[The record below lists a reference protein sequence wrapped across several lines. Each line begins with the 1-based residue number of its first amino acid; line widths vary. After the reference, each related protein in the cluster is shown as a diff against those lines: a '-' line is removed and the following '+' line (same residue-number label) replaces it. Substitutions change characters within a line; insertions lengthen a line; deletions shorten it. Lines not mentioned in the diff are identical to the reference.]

1 MAINVSQALVGAGLR
16 QTASKDAATAR
27 GSPRVRAEGPEDIEV
42 PVADPVRV
50 QPRSAAGS
58 EGVAAAAEAAARA
71 AEEVDPTALV
81 RAVEEANVVAEAA
94 LRASHRSVE
103 FRHDDSSGRITITI
117 KEERNGEEVSKQIPP
132 SQFLKMVERLRD
144 MAERTRPR
152 GALLE
157 LDV

>member
-16 QTASKDAATAR
+16 QAAAKDAATAR
-27 GSPRVRAEGPEDIEV
+27 GSPRIRAEGPEDIEV

-50 QPRSAAGS
+50 PPRSA
-58 EGVAAAAEAAARA
+58 GVEATVEAAARA

-103 FRHDDSSGRITITI
+103 FRHDDRSGRITITI
-117 KEERNGEEVSKQIPP
+117 KEEHNGEEVSKQIPP